1 MAVCDGYPG
10 VGLRRAS
17 PIVLL
22 LPSSLVVVS
31 ELAPDT
37 AFHRGGTAQA
47 AAPNE
52 CRAGL
57 LLLLLLQLLLARIRV
72 GYGFIPES
80 IGSKTRGGSI
90 YLGSVHV
97 DTCEDNYRALI

>member
-10 VGLRRAS
+10 VGLRIAS

-22 LPSSLVVVS
+22 LPSSLVAVS

-47 AAPNE
+47 PAPNE
-52 CRAGL
+52 CRAR

-72 GYGFIPES
+72 GCFH
-80 IGSKTRGGSI
+80 T
-90 YLGSVHV
+90 
-97 DTCEDNYRALI
+97 

>member
-10 VGLRRAS
+10 VGLRIAS

-22 LPSSLVVVS
+22 LPSSLIVVS

-47 AAPNE
+47 PAPNE

-57 LLLLLLQLLLARIRV
+57 LLLLLQLFLARIRV
-72 GYGFIPES
+72 RVLSYLNRLVP
-80 IGSKTRGGSI
+80 KQGGGGGT
-90 YLGSVHV
+90 L
-97 DTCEDNYRALI
+97 E